1 MYTKIITCQ
10 ASLIYLGITHT
21 STKANVFFLFFGN
34 KWKDPLQREKKNQPK
49 VQTGAPTAK
58 PRKQKTDGIVA
69 KVSPSK
75 TPENNPMKYISREKH
90 HVGPDEQ
97 FFPHFI
103 SMVAILFSSLPFP
116 WFGIN
121 FFLSQ
126 LTRNSYAGNKESDP

>member
-1 MYTKIITCQ
+1 VSSIINIPSALLKLQ
-10 ASLIYLGITHT
+10 QKPMSFF
-21 STKANVFFLFFGN
+21 FFLGTN
-34 KWKDPLQREKKNQPK
+34 GRIHCKEKKNQPK

-58 PRKQKTDGIVA
+58 PRKQKTNVIVA

-90 HVGPDEQ
+90 HVGPDEE
-97 FFPHFI
+97 FSPHFI